1 MSKKKSIRYYVNS
14 WKSNNLKLLVK
25 EEIKREINTF
35 LETNKNVNITKQ
47 NVYGA
52 IKAVLKATAGN

>member
-47 NVYGA
+47 NVYDA
-52 IKAVLKATAGN
+52 IKAVLKGTAGN